1 VAVRH
6 AGRVILISTY
16 DPDDFAEL
24 ITASPAVGFLSTS
37 DLSATGILD
46 LLGGR
51 GAQSH

>member
-16 DPDDFAEL
+16 DPGDFAEL
-24 ITASPAVGFLSTS
+24 ITASPAVGFLSKL

-51 GAQSH
+51 GTVG